1 MFNTIRNRF
10 NWHSRKGRA
19 VIAGVVTVAGL
30 AIGLGGSA
38 LLADVTVNVEN
49 PPPPSSATYLVSESS
64 CPSGLVNFGDTIC
77 IGCTSNQP
85 PGGVVGVVL
94 VVKGTDCDFQVQ
106 GPNSGCG
113 PCPSGD
119 TGFAVQ

>member
-1 MFNTIRNRF
+1 MFKAIRVRF
-10 NWHSRKGRA
+10 DWQSRKGRA
-19 VIAGVVTVAGL
+19 VIAGAVTVAGL
-30 AIGLGGSA
+30 AIGLGGSVM
-38 LLADVTVNVEN
+38 LADVTVNVEN

-85 PGGVVGVVL
+85 PAGVVGVIL

-106 GPNSGCG
+106 GPTGGCG

>member
-10 NWHSRKGRA
+10 NWRSRKGRA

-30 AIGLGGSA
+30 AVGLGGSA
-38 LLADVTVNVEN
+38 LLAVTVAVEN
-49 PPPPSSATYLVSESS
+49 PPPPSSATCLVSESS

-77 IGCTSNQP
+77 IGCTSSQP
-85 PGGVVGVVL
+85 PTGVVGVVL

-106 GPNSGCG
+106 GPNGGCG

-119 TGFAVQ
+119 TGFVVQ